1 MINIETMIR
10 ESGISK
16 ADLADKLGVSR
27 TALYSILNGNPT
39 IKSLEKIAEII
50 GCDMADFFPKKTKEP
65 ASHTCPKCGARLSL
79 SITEDK

>member
-1 MINIETMIR
+1 MINIETLIK

-39 IKSLEKIAEII
+39 VKSLEKIAEII
-50 GCDMADFFPKKTKEP
+50 GCDMADFFPKKTKET
-65 ASHTCPKCGARLSL
+65 ATHKCPKCGARLSL
-79 SITEDK
+79 SITEEK